1 MNENKTLPILK
12 LPQLDALQ
20 ENVPN
25 PDHLIVSGGRAP
37 ESGWLRD
44 TAQERILWAA
54 DSGVRACFE
63 AGLTPEFFLGDGDS
77 AGKDLLSQ
85 VREKNIPAAL
95 FPADKDFTDTQL
107 AIKKA
112 ADEGLK
118 SVLLTGVFGGRFD
131 HAYNTLFSA
140 AFASVRCTLADEKES
155 LFYLHGGESL
165 AISCKKR
172 PVSVSLI
179 PFTRT
184 CAGVTAKGL
193 KWELEDALL
202 LQGQPSATSNR
213 LKDGADSF
221 LISLRRGTLGVYLC
235 FKEH

>member
-1 MNENKTLPILK
+1 MKENKTLPILK
-12 LPQLDALQ
+12 LPQIDALQ
-20 ENVPN
+20 ENVSVPS
-25 PDHLIVSGGRAP
+25 HLVVSGGRAP
-37 ESGWLRD
+37 KSDWLREVAYGR
-44 TAQERILWAA
+44 TLWAA
-54 DSGVRACFE
+54 DAGLRASLA
-63 AGLTPEFFLGDGDS
+63 AGLTPDFFLGDGDS
-77 AGKDLLSQ
+77 AGEELLSR

-112 ADEGLK
+112 EEEGLK
-118 SVLLTGVFGGRFD
+118 SLLLTGVFGGRFD

-140 AFASVRCTLADEKES
+140 AFASVRCVLADEKEA

-165 AISCKKR
+165 AISCKKA

-193 KWELEDALL
+193 KWELDDALL

-213 LKDGADSF
+213 LDDGSDSF
-221 LISLRRGTLGVYLC
+221 LVSLRRGTLGVYLC
-235 FKEH
+235 FSE

>member
-1 MNENKTLPILK
+1 MNENKSLPLLK

-20 ENVPN
+20 ENVSSTS
-25 PDHLIVSGGRAP
+25 LIIVSGGRAP
-37 ESGWLRD
+37 SRDWLEEV
-44 TAQERILWAA
+44 AAERTLWAA
-54 DSGVRACFE
+54 DSGVRACLT
-63 AGLTPEFFLGDGDS
+63 AGLTPDFFLGDGDS
-77 AGKDLLSQ
+77 AGEELLSR

-112 ADEGLK
+112 EEAGAG

-140 AFASVRCTLADEKES
+140 AFASVRCTLADEKEA

-165 AISCKKR
+165 AISCKKA

-193 KWELEDALL
+193 KWELSDALL

-213 LKDGADSF
+213 LDDGSDSF
-221 LISLRRGTLGVYLC
+221 LVSLGRGTLGVYLC
-235 FKEH
+235 FSEH